1 MKAKNFKV
9 RKKKKSYDYLPTHN
23 SVMENDGRIH
33 HLNFSETVSR
43 ERIFRIPSSIEN
55 KQTNCKKNT
64 HNFRFEWGL
73 NFPVHEFQPI
83 YVSKENMIFD
93 ILLSIGSTTKPSS
106 GVFGQELKQEST
118 RILLLFLSILC
129 LNFPSLYMSKSR
141 QITILKHG
149 KKSQM
154 AQICP
159 EMHTITCMLI

>member
-1 MKAKNFKV
+1 MMV
-9 RKKKKSYDYLPTHN
+9 
-23 SVMENDGRIH
+23 NDGRIH

-43 ERIFRIPSSIEN
+43 GRIFRIPSSIEN

-64 HNFRFEWGL
+64 HNFRFEWWL

-106 GVFGQELKQEST
+106 WVFGQELKQEST

-149 KKSQM
+149 KKSQISTDKSRN
-154 AQICP
+154 A
-159 EMHTITCMLI
+159 HN